1 MENNE
6 LIKDYIIAK
15 TSIQLTN
22 VKLIKSN
29 FINLIDIPDFQPTLA
44 LKYEVKNE
52 NDEIYGYL
60 HTSIKGLTPTRE
72 LAFEISVVYKG
83 EYSSTNSTDDLETI
97 LKFAEI
103 QTVPQLI
110 AYTRSHISMI
120 TSQMLQQPIHLPT
133 MDIIESLS
141 KNKGQ

>member
-6 LIKDYIIAK
+6 LIKEYIIAK

-29 FINLIDIPDFQPTLA
+29 FTNLIDTPDFQPALA
-44 LKYEVKNE
+44 LKYKVKNE
-52 NDEIYGYL
+52 NNKIFGYL
-60 HTSIKGLTPTRE
+60 HTAIKGLTPTGE
-72 LAFEISVVYKG
+72 LAFEINVVYKG
-83 EYSSTNSTDDLETI
+83 EYSSTNGTDDIETL
-97 LKFAEI
+97 LKFAEV